1 MVVNVEDFVLGT
13 DSELSQRV
21 GVSALKVSQTRL
33 KTMPP
38 NVSDTRNMKARVRM
52 NLEMLQLGKILG
64 RELRG

>member
-1 MVVNVEDFVLGT
+1 DFVLGI

-21 GVSALKVSQTRL
+21 GVSALKVCQTRL